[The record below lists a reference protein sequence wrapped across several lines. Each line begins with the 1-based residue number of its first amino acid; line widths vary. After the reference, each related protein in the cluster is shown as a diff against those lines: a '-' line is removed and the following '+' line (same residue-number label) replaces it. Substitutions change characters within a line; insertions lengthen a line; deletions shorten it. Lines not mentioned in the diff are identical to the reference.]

1 MSIGTRSV
9 TLAVPMLLPLLA
21 EDLKDE
27 RTDVQA
33 RKQGAGALGLKLVY
47 KRDLLARMRSAHA
60 PEEIALLERAV
71 TITRAGHDAA
81 ARATVPG
88 VSERDVQTQMEF
100 AFFGA
105 GATGLDYG
113 TIVGSGEDGDGVHG
127 GRESRQH
134 RCG

>member
-1 MSIGTRSV
+1 
-9 TLAVPMLLPLLA
+9 
-21 EDLKDE
+21 
-27 RTDVQA
+27 
-33 RKQGAGALGLKLVY
+33 
-47 KRDLLARMRSAHA
+47 MRSAHA

-105 GATGLDYG
+105 GATGRAYG
-113 TIVGSGEDGDGVHG
+113 TIVGSGENGAVRH
-127 GRESRQH
+127 
-134 RCG
+134 CGQNARMLRSGERRVIDAAAEHAPNVSAAAA